1 MHGFLSPPHTID
13 YTVYTPIHFPVLG
26 FFSVRRS
33 AVDRPCPVC
42 TLSTT
47 VRRDHTHSLRR
58 REKSESRQ
66 RALTW
71 LPSLCFSS
79 STSPSPHSPPCHGI
93 PLRQRIYTNTRI
105 HTQKGFQGLWRVEE
119 DDKDGCVYCSIR
131 SNSKQRP
138 DSKASPPPLL
148 HSTLFSSLLFSYS
161 LLLSARFVLFFSSF
175 SSYWRPLLPAP
186 PFLYFAHRV
195 VSITSPS
202 AE

>member
-1 MHGFLSPPHTID
+1 M
-13 YTVYTPIHFPVLG
+13 LG

-42 TLSTT
+42 TLNTT

-58 REKSESRQ
+58 SEKSESRQ

-105 HTQKGFQGLWRVEE
+105 HTQKGFQGLWRVEK

-138 DSKASPPPLL
+138 DSKASPPPSLY
-148 HSTLFSSLLFSYS
+148 STLLSSPILFCSLLVSF
-161 LLLSARFVLFFSSF
+161 FFSSF
-175 SSYWRPLLPAP
+175 SSYWRPLLLPSPP